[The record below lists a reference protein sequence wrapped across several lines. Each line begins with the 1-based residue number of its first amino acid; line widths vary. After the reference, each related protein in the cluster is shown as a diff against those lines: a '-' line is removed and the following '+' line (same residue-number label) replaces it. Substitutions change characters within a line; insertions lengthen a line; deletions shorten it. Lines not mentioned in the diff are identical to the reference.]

1 MALSDLLSEL
11 SWRGVVADQTT
22 GLERRLASG
31 KPIAAYVGFDPSFP
45 SLHAGHLVPVLG
57 LLRLQKA
64 GGRPVVVLGGGTGM
78 VGDPSGR
85 SEERNLLDEETL
97 ARNTAAIRAQLERFI
112 DFDSTGTGALL
123 LDNREWLAGY
133 GLLDFLRKVGKHFTV
148 AYMLDKES
156 VQARMAGGLSFTE
169 FSYMLL
175 QAADFR
181 HLYRHHGVE
190 MQMGGADQW
199 GNITAG
205 LELIRRSEAPSPE
218 GAERA
223 YGLAFALLTD
233 ARGQK
238 FGKTQGASLYLAT
251 EHTSPYAFYHYWINT
266 DDRDIGQHLR
276 ALTLLSRDEV
286 EALEE
291 EQRSHPERRAGQRA
305 LAFELTARVHG
316 DGVARRQQEIG
327 EALFGER
334 VASLPP
340 ERLLELHP
348 ELEPWVWDA
357 AAAPGTVLELAAASG
372 AYASRGEAR
381 RAIEQGGFYV
391 NDSRASDPAAAP
403 PQPIAGE
410 FYVVRTGK
418 KRYLIGR
425 RAPG

>member
-11 SWRGVVADQTT
+11 SWRGVVAEQTP
-22 GLERRLASG
+22 GLERRLATG
-31 KPIAAYVGFDPSFP
+31 TPIAGYVGFDPSFP
-45 SLHAGHLVPVLG
+45 SLHAGNLVPVLG
-57 LLRLQKA
+57 LLRLQQA

-78 VGDPSGR
+78 IGDPSGR

-112 DFDSTGTGALL
+112 DFNDSSTGALL
-123 LDNREWLAGY
+123 LDNREWLARY

-181 HLYRHHGVE
+181 HLYRHHEVE
-190 MQMGGADQW
+190 LQMGGADQW

-205 LELIRRSEAPSPE
+205 LELIRRAEGPSPE
-218 GAERA
+218 GVERA
-223 YGLAFALLTD
+223 YGLAFNLLTD

-238 FGKTQGASLYLAT
+238 FGKTQGASLYLAAG
-251 EHTSPYAFYHYWINT
+251 HTSPYAFYHYWINT

-276 ALTLLSRDEV
+276 ALTLMSRDEV
-286 EALEE
+286 EALDA
-291 EQRSHPERRAGQRA
+291 EQRSHPERRVGQRA

-316 DGVARRQQEIG
+316 EGVARRQQEIA

-340 ERLLELHP
+340 ERLAELQP
-348 ELEPWVWDA
+348 ELEPWEWDSA
-357 AAAPGTVLELAAASG
+357 APPGTVFELALASG
-372 AYASRGEAR
+372 AFASRGEAR

-391 NDSRASDPAAAP
+391 NDQRASDPAAVP
-403 PQPIAGE
+403 PDPIAGE

-425 RAPG
+425 RRPG